1 MEWGVGI
8 AWKAAQGLAEAAQDY
23 LPQNERSEMFQ
34 KIAGLIRRRGLVKPR
49 DIQMYIRGRLKS
61 GEIKGILEQLVGA
74 GEIERMG
81 RDYKVP

>member
-1 MEWGVGI
+1 M
-8 AWKAAQGLAEAAQDY
+8 
-23 LPQNERSEMFQ
+23 
-34 KIAGLIRRRGLVKPR
+34 KPR

-61 GEIKGILEQLVGA
+61 GEIKGILEQLVEA